1 MREFEIT
8 ARCIPGRMRTVVTIA
23 TPRLHF
29 LSLIL
34 LVVVLF
40 SQVGLM
46 LDGCEI
52 DNLLIGEALLLLRH
66 VLNVVLFHC

>member
-8 ARCIPGRMRTVVTIA
+8 ARFIKEVTIA
-23 TPRLHF
+23 TPRSCF
-29 LSLIL
+29 LSVIL
-34 LVVVLF
+34 LVVLF

>member
-1 MREFEIT
+1 MMWEFEIT
-8 ARCIPGRMRTVVTIA
+8 LLVVQEVTIA
-23 TPRLHF
+23 TPRSHL

-34 LVVVLF
+34 LVVLF

>member
-1 MREFEIT
+1 MVT
-8 ARCIPGRMRTVVTIA
+8 TVRMRTVVTIA

>member
-1 MREFEIT
+1 MWEFEIT
-8 ARCIPGRMRTVVTIA
+8 LLVVQEVTIA
-23 TPRLHF
+23 TPRSHL

-34 LVVVLF
+34 LVVLF